1 MDSANNENA
10 TNATNAASAASA
22 THAASAMDAHEIA
35 DVTNGEPIRF
45 DTKIAVLLREDLETW
60 QRLNVTAFLVS
71 GLGTELPEVIGE
83 PYEDADGVPCLPM
96 FRQPVLVFEGT
107 KETVKAAH
115 ARVLSRSLPRAVFTG
130 DLFATGNDR
139 DNRAAVRA
147 VPTAELDLV
156 GLAVYG
162 PKNAVDKVLK
172 GARMHP

>member
-1 MDSANNENA
+1 MGPDQASERGDRA
-10 TNATNAASAASA
+10 TDATQ
-22 THAASAMDAHEIA
+22 
-35 DVTNGEPIRF
+35 PIRF
-45 DTKIAVLLREDLETW
+45 DTKIAVLLREDLEPW

-71 GLGTELPEVIGE
+71 GLGTAVPEVVGE
-83 PYEDADGVPCLPM
+83 PYEDADEVSYLPM

-107 KETVKAAH
+107 KETLTRAH
-115 ARVLSRSLPRAVFTG
+115 ARTLTRALPRAVFTS
-130 DLFATGNDR
+130 DLFTTGNDR

>member
-1 MDSANNENA
+1 MTTHEQAPA
-10 TNATNAASAASA
+10 VPAAPGAA
-22 THAASAMDAHEIA
+22 
-35 DVTNGEPIRF
+35 PIRF

-71 GLGTELPEVIGE
+71 GLSNQFPELIGE
-83 PYEDADGVPCLPM
+83 PYEDADAVGYLPM

-107 KETVKAAH
+107 KETLTNAR
-115 ARVLSRSLPRAVFTG
+115 ARVLSRALPRALFTS
-130 DLFATGNDR
+130 DLFGTGNDR

-156 GLAVYG
+156 GLAVHG